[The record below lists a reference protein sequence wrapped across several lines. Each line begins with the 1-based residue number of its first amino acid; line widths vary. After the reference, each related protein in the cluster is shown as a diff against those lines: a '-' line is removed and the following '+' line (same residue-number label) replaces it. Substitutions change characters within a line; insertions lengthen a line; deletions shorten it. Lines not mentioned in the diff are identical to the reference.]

1 MESSSVLSFI
11 FRVKSN
17 AVKELREGDS
27 YGSSVELMIHQD
39 INEIPSPRVPPKDVG
54 IKSAS
59 IPVYFDLETTG
70 LGKWYTNVDLRLRA
84 TLIMLVT
91 NERSITD

>member
-1 MESSSVLSFI
+1 MLLKRETGKFFSFTFL

-17 AVKELREGDS
+17 AVKELREEDS
-27 YGSSVELMIHQD
+27 YGSSVELMVHQD
-39 INEIPSPRVPPKDVG
+39 IKEIPSPRVPLKDVG

-70 LGKWYTNVDLRLRA
+70 LSKYYTNVD
-84 TLIMLVT
+84 
-91 NERSITD
+91 